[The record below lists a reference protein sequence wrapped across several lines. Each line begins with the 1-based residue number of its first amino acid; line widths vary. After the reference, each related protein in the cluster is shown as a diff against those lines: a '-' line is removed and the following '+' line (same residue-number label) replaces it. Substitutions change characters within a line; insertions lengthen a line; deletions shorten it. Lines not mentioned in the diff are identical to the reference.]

1 MVGDFMTINMPVFG
15 QITITPEK
23 IIAGENYTVTAVVAD
38 APVPVYE
45 VSNYSDE
52 IYSNEVRTAWQ

>member
-1 MVGDFMTINMPVFG
+1 MTINMPVFG
-15 QITITPEK
+15 QITITPDK
-23 IIAGENYTVTAVVAD
+23 IIAGENYTVTAVVSD